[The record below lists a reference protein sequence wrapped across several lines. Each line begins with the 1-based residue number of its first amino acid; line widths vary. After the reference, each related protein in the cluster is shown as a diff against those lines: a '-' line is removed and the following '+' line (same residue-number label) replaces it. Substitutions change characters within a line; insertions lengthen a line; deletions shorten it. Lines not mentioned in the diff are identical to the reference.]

1 MLARPRPLLFFLAA
15 CAALIVAACLLSSP
29 FSPSPTALLDPDDP
43 DFRLSPP
50 SSGEYYNVWDPAN
63 NVHESYYGGKFQRG
77 GVFDRDLSVGGGRL
91 SGSVKVGDLDLGSGS
106 AAQNAYAAIIGAIK
120 TAYVRARAARLQ
132 KSLAASSS
140 IAALSSRIDSRALRI
155 RRIRSGLASL
165 ASSTR
170 NALASQSY
178 RIGRLAAETRSVFIN
193 QNTRI
198 SDVSDDVKQ
207 LNGQQ
212 RVDVSRLHVL
222 LRNQHA
228 LARLGAAA
236 FVKAKSVLGLAMRA
250 QADAAQSES
259 EANDARVV
267 VGRAA
272 QRIAS
277 LQRTHNE
284 NVAYIL
290 QIAHA
295 LLKTNSLVLLSACIS
310 SHKPHHVRS
319 PAQQL

>member
-1 MLARPRPLLFFLAA
+1 MAASSSAVAYLTATSPSAAAGCLAA
-15 CAALIVAACLLSSP
+15 SKSVIWTSAVAQPHGTRMPLSSV
-29 FSPSPTALLDPDDP
+29 PSRPPTC
-43 DFRLSPP
+43 
-50 SSGEYYNVWDPAN
+50 
-63 NVHESYYGGKFQRG
+63 
-77 GVFDRDLSVGGGRL
+77 
-91 SGSVKVGDLDLGSGS
+91 
-106 AAQNAYAAIIGAIK
+106 
-120 TAYVRARAARLQ
+120 ARAARLQ